1 MKDEQLRQLGLKV
14 TNQRLKVLQLLSEP
28 NIGHISAEDIYARL
42 KQQGDDI
49 GLATVYR
56 VLGQFEQ
63 AGLVIR
69 HSFEDDRS
77 VFELDDG
84 EHHDHMVCVRCQGVI
99 EFVDPVIEQRQKEI
113 AARYNYKMEDHDL
126 VIYGVCPACQRAP
139 SGS

>member
-28 NIGHISAEDIYARL
+28 NIGHVSAEDIYDRL
-42 KQQGDDI
+42 KRQGDDI

-84 EHHDHMVCVRCQGVI
+84 EHHDHMVCVRCQSVI

-113 AARYNYKMEDHDL
+113 AARYHYKMEDHDL
-126 VIYGVCPACQRAP
+126 IIYGVCPACQRAP
-139 SGS
+139 SDA

>member
-14 TNQRLKVLQLLSEP
+14 TSQRLKVLQLLGEP
-28 NIGHISAEDIYARL
+28 DIGHVSAEDIYGRL
-42 KQQGDDI
+42 KQQGEDI

-56 VLGQFEQ
+56 VLGQFEA
-63 AGLVIR
+63 AGLVKR

-84 EHHDHMVCVRCQGVI
+84 EHHDHMVCVQCQAVVEFLDPII
-99 EFVDPVIEQRQKEI
+99 EERQREI

-126 VIYGVCPACQRAP
+126 IIYGVCPTCQRLV
-139 SGS
+139 S